1 MATESPA
8 ATDIANRA
16 QTKPERDTDCAR
28 PLTTQEHRS
37 ASDDILAYADQFAAI
52 EEFADK
58 AASYWRSIGEAAYRA
73 DLRTIEIHCRQVS
86 VLTRAAFSTV
96 KGLVAEG
103 EKARA

>member
-1 MATESPA
+1 MSATDRPA

-16 QTKPERDTDCAR
+16 QTKSESD
-28 PLTTQEHRS
+28 
-37 ASDDILAYADQFAAI
+37 ASDDILACVDRFAAI

-86 VLTRAAFSTV
+86 VLTRAAFATV

-103 EKARA
+103 EKAQAA